1 MKNYVK
7 ASILEND
14 IEARLLDSVLT
25 ERKIPHQMRSYY
37 DTAFDGLFQSQKGWG
52 HVSAPE
58 SYGEEIR
65 EIISEL
71 RKGAHVQSE

>member
-7 ASILEND
+7 AAILEND

-25 ERKIPHQMRSYY
+25 ERQIPHLMRSYY

-52 HVSAPE
+52 YVSAPE
-58 SYGEEIR
+58 SYKEEIR